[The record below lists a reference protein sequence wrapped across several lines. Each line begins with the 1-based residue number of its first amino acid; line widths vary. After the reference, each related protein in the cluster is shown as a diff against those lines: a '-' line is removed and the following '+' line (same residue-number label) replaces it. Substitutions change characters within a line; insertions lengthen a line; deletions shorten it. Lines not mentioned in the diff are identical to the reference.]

1 LTHPEPAAALALQP
15 VFPNPLFFCWHTMT
29 TTNPTATEAT
39 SAATTTNPAGTK
51 LHRPIVRGEHTIT
64 HLQLREPSAGE
75 LRGISLSELLQMQ
88 TTALVTLLPR
98 VTEPPITKPEA
109 SALSAPDLINLGG
122 EVLGFLVPDQVAA
135 MTAQA
140 ID

>member
-1 LTHPEPAAALALQP
+1 MAKDTPTSDLITPAQPE
-15 VFPNPLFFCWHTMT
+15 
-29 TTNPTATEAT
+29 
-39 SAATTTNPAGTK
+39 GTK

-75 LRGISLSELLQMQ
+75 LRGLSLAELLQMQ

-109 SALSAPDLINLGG
+109 SALSAADLIALGG

-140 ID
+140 ND

>member
-1 LTHPEPAAALALQP
+1 
-15 VFPNPLFFCWHTMT
+15 MT

>member
-1 LTHPEPAAALALQP
+1 
-15 VFPNPLFFCWHTMT
+15 MT
-29 TTNPTATEAT
+29 TTTPTATE
-39 SAATTTNPAGTK
+39 STTTPAGIK

-75 LRGISLSELLQMQ
+75 LRGLSLAELLQMQ

-140 ID
+140 ND

>member
-1 LTHPEPAAALALQP
+1 
-15 VFPNPLFFCWHTMT
+15 MT
-29 TTNPTATEAT
+29 TTTTATT
-39 SAATTTNPAGTK
+39 PQPAGTK

-75 LRGISLSELLQMQ
+75 LRGLSLAELLQMQ

-109 SALSAPDLINLGG
+109 SALSAADLITLGG
-122 EVLGFLVPDQVAA
+122 EVLGFLVPDQMAA
-135 MTAQA
+135 AAATAN
-140 ID
+140 D